1 MTTNSVLITPDLH
14 VKLID
19 FGLSEVAVPGET
31 LKTICGTPLYCS
43 PEVLFLHST
52 SRQRTG
58 FHGGPA
64 DVWSVGVLIFAL
76 LTGCAPFDDSNF
88 SRLREEVYRNTIAY
102 PKHMSDEVKGLLK
115 ALLIFDAHLRPTVK
129 DILAYGWLRGNVDNV
144 PVAAETESAE
154 PQSTAVN
161 NNEQTSACEEQQQSP
176 SKAQS
181 PEWRSGS
188 TSPTSK
194 GARPRSLSARY
205 LSENGTE
212 GTSST
217 SGSFDDASAA
227 AVSSAEKQQQL
238 AAIVAASALP
248 THLSC
253 LEIA

>member
-1 MTTNSVLITPDLH
+1 M
-14 VKLID
+14 KLID
-19 FGLSEVAVPGET
+19 FGLSEVAAPGES

-52 SRQRTG
+52 SRKKG
-58 FHGGPA
+58 FFGGPA

-88 SRLREEVYRNTIAY
+88 SRLREEVYRNAIAY
-102 PKHMSDEVKGLLK
+102 PTHLSDEVKGLLK

-129 DILAYGWLRGNVDNV
+129 DILAYGWLREGDGDA
-144 PVAAETESAE
+144 VATEAEASAE
-154 PQSTAVN
+154 SSQSPAAANSN
-161 NNEQTSACEEQQQSP
+161 NNELSSTCEAQQSP
-176 SKAQS
+176 SSSKVQS
-181 PEWRSGS
+181 PKWRGGS
-188 TSPTSK
+188 ASPTSK
-194 GARPRSLSARY
+194 GARPRSLSAC

-227 AVSSAEKQQQL
+227 VTTAEKQQQL
-238 AAIVAASALP
+238 AAIAAASALP

>member
-1 MTTNSVLITPDLH
+1 MLITPDFH

-19 FGLSEVAVPGET
+19 FGLSEVAAPGAT

-52 SRQRTG
+52 SRQKG

-76 LTGCAPFDDSNF
+76 LTGCAPFDDSDF
-88 SRLREEVYRNTIAY
+88 SRLREEVYRNAIAY

-129 DILAYGWLRGNVDNV
+129 DILAYGWLKGVDT
-144 PVAAETESAE
+144 ASESA
-154 PQSTAVN
+154 A
-161 NNEQTSACEEQQQSP
+161 NNEQSSP
-176 SKAQS
+176 SEAPESPMKGSS
-181 PEWRSGS
+181 PESSGS
-188 TSPTSK
+188 ASPSSK
-194 GARPRSLSARY
+194 SARPRLLSSC

-212 GTSST
+212 GTAST
-217 SGSFDDASAA
+217 SGSFDDATGAQ
-227 AVSSAEKQQQL
+227 KQQQL
-238 AAIVAASALP
+238 AA

>member
-1 MTTNSVLITPDLH
+1 MLITPDLH

-88 SRLREEVYRNTIAY
+88 SRLREEVYRNAIAY

-144 PVAAETESAE
+144 PIAAETEPAE

-161 NNEQTSACEEQQQSP
+161 NKQTSACEGQQQSP

-181 PEWRSGS
+181 LEWRSS
-188 TSPTSK
+188 SASPTSK
-194 GARPRSLSARY
+194 GVQPRSLSTRC

-217 SGSFDDASAA
+217 SGSFDDASVA
-227 AVSSAEKQQQL
+227 AVSSAERQQL
-238 AAIVAASALP
+238 TAIVAASALP

-253 LEIA
+253 LEIP